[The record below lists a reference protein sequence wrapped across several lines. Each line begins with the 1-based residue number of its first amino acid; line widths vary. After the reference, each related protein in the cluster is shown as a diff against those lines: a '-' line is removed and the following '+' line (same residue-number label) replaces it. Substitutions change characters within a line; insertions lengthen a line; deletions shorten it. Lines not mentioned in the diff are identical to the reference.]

1 MSQQQQD
8 KQKISSP
15 TYHRFGFLLIAIG
28 TAYGIDSYFNIH
40 IINQLWPLLI
50 TILGIGFLGIFVKR
64 GKRESAYF
72 GTGVYLTGFS
82 ALALFCNFTTWKNL
96 ATYWPMFILFL
107 GIAFI
112 GPFFFDRSKRLL
124 LLIGLLLSSVS
135 VVFYFIFSV
144 SSTLWWT
151 SFIFTGLSVLIAE
164 RAK

>member
-1 MSQQQQD
+1 MSQQQDPKNIGAQ
-8 KQKISSP
+8 
-15 TYHRFGFLLIAIG
+15 TYHRISFLLIAIG
-28 TAYGIDSYFNIH
+28 AAYGVDSYFNIH
-40 IINQLWPLLI
+40 IINRLWPLLI
-50 TILGIGFLGIFVKR
+50 TILGIGFLGIFIKR
-64 GKRESAYF
+64 GKREAIYL

-82 ALALFCNFTTWKNL
+82 ALALFCNFSTWKNL

-112 GPFFFDRSKRLL
+112 GPFLFDRSKRLV
-124 LLIGLLLSSVS
+124 LLIGLLLSSVA
-135 VVFYFIFSV
+135 VVFYFIFTV